1 MTKYITS
8 ILESAGYFG
17 IVFLMFLKNVF
28 PPIPSEFIMPL
39 AGFMVTQGKLS
50 FVGVVAA
57 GVVGSMLGTLPF
69 YYLGRRMDEER
80 LKTLADRHGRW
91 LTISREDIEKAQKW
105 FDRHGG
111 LTVLFCRLIPG
122 VRSVISI
129 PAGINRMNF
138 ATFLLYSAVGTAIWT
153 GLLTYLGYFLK
164 ANFAEVEEYLNP
176 ASYFIFGAIVLLYL
190 TSVRDKIRL
199 EPGLFA
205 TANSVSLPDRCRRSS
220 PPRY

>member
-17 IVFLMFLKNVF
+17 IVFLMFLENVF

-50 FVGVVAA
+50 FAGTVAA

-122 VRSVISI
+122 IRSLISI

-138 ATFLLYSAVGTAIWT
+138 AAFFLYSAVGTAIWT

-164 ANFAEVEEYLNP
+164 SNFAEVEEYLNP
-176 ASYFIFGAIVLLYL
+176 ASYFIFGAIFLVYV
-190 TSVRDKIRL
+190 VRVIRHK
-199 EPGLFA
+199 
-205 TANSVSLPDRCRRSS
+205 SS
-220 PPRY
+220 NE

>member
-17 IVFLMFLKNVF
+17 IVFLMFLENVF

-39 AGFMVTQGKLS
+39 AGFMVTQGRLS

-91 LTISREDIEKAQKW
+91 LTVSREDIEKAQKW
-105 FDRHGG
+105 FDHHGG

-138 ATFLLYSAVGTAIWT
+138 AAFLLYSAVGTAIWT

-176 ASYFIFGAIVLLYL
+176 ASYFVFGAIFLIYL
-190 TSVRDKIRL
+190 VRVFRHKSPDK
-199 EPGLFA
+199 
-205 TANSVSLPDRCRRSS
+205 
-220 PPRY
+220 

>member
-8 ILESAGYFG
+8 VLESAGYFG
-17 IVFLMFLKNVF
+17 IVFLMFLENIF

-57 GVVGSMLGTLPF
+57 GVIGSLLGTLPF

-91 LTISREDIEKAQKW
+91 LTVSREDIERAQKW

-122 VRSVISI
+122 IRSVISI

-138 ATFLLYSAVGTAIWT
+138 IAFMLYTAIGTAVWT

-164 ANFAEVEEYLNP
+164 GNFEQVEEYLNP
-176 ASYFIFGAIVLLYL
+176 VSFFVLGALFLIYL
-190 TSVRDKIRL
+190 VRVVRHKS
-199 EPGLFA
+199 PGGQKEI
-205 TANSVSLPDRCRRSS
+205 
-220 PPRY
+220 

>member
-17 IVFLMFLKNVF
+17 IVFLMFLENVF

-50 FVGVVAA
+50 FVGTIAA
-57 GVVGSMLGTLPF
+57 GVIGSLLGTLPF
-69 YYLGRRMDEER
+69 YYLGRQMDEER
-80 LKTLADRHGRW
+80 LKILADRHGRW
-91 LTISREDIEKAQKW
+91 LTVSREDIEKAQKW

-138 ATFLLYSAVGTAIWT
+138 AAFLLYSAVGTAIWT

-176 ASYFIFGAIVLLYL
+176 ASYFIFAAIFLLYL
-190 TSVRDKIRL
+190 VRV
-199 EPGLFA
+199 F
-205 TANSVSLPDRCRRSS
+205 RRKS
-220 PPRY
+220 PSK